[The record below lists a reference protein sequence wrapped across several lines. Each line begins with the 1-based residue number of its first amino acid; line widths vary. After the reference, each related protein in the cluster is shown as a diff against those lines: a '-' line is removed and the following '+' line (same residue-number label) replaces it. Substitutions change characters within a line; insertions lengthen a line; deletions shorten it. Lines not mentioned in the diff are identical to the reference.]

1 MPEEQ
6 ARGGDF
12 VTVIYALPESQHIV
26 EVNCT
31 VGLTAGGAV
40 ERSGL
45 VTRFHEIRDRPLVL
59 GLFGRRIGPQTPVR
73 PGDRVEICR
82 PLLRDPRELRRYMTA
97 QGRVIGQRDSSS
109 ETAE

>member
-6 ARGGDF
+6 VRGGDV
-12 VTVIYALPESQHIV
+12 VTVIYALSESQHIAEV
-26 EVNCT
+26 ECA
-31 VGLTAGGAV
+31 VGLSASEAV

-45 VTRFHEIRDRPLVL
+45 ATRFPEIRDRPLVL
-59 GLFGRRIGPQTPVR
+59 GLFGRRIDPQTPVR

-97 QGRVIGQRDSSS
+97 QGRVIGQRDSSG
-109 ETAE
+109 ETVE